1 MKNSLSV
8 MTADQVISFA
18 GLFCRAADSPSRS
31 QATCYDLGLYFDVLM
46 GLFFTSTAAAICGE
60 VRLFEQLYAKFHS

>member
-18 GLFCRAADSPSRS
+18 ELFCMDSVL
-31 QATCYDLGLYFDVLM
+31 QEAKLLVTDLGLYFDVLM
-46 GLFFTSTAAAICGE
+46 CLFFTCTAAAICGE
-60 VRLFEQLYAKFHS
+60 VRLFEQLYAECHS